1 MFMQN
6 VIKLK
11 KSGQFEQE
19 FRLKLDP
26 RSLTP
31 TVQCS
36 LAMRI
41 LFRFCFA
48 YLILFSLVKKHLF
61 RFKRSRCNHPNLLS
75 VGLVNADTPVPFA
88 DFPKLKN
95 RACTENRDESGINLT
110 ANGSS
115 NDSSISRC
123 VKEPLKSKDGLFQS
137 NSMAGVNC
145 KSIAHAM

>member
-48 YLILFSLVKKHLF
+48 YLILFSLSNWIGPLF
-61 RFKRSRCNHPNLLS
+61 VIPKLDIPRLGILWPLRQITSWTAARVFRATESPSFCRSRL
-75 VGLVNADTPVPFA
+75 
-88 DFPKLKN
+88 
-95 RACTENRDESGINLT
+95 AC
-110 ANGSS
+110 
-115 NDSSISRC
+115 ISR
-123 VKEPLKSKDGLFQS
+123 
-137 NSMAGVNC
+137 
-145 KSIAHAM
+145 